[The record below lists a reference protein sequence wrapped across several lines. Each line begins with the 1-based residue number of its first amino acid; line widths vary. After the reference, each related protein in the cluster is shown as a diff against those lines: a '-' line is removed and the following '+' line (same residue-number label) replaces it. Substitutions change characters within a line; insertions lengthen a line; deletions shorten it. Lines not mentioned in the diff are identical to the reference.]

1 MFSFPLYNLLI
12 YTMTTE
18 QNAARSTSDTSSL
31 YFVDS
36 QNGAL
41 TLEQS
46 FRYHLESTL
55 VKDRTNVTKSDIY
68 RALVLSVRDLLI
80 RKWLRTQHEY
90 ARRDV
95 KKVYYLSLEFLMGR
109 LLSTTLINI
118 GYYDECRDMMR
129 SMGYDID
136 EVVEVEKDMGLGNG
150 GLGRL
155 AACFLDSM
163 ATLQIP
169 SFGYGI
175 RYEYGIFDQDI
186 ENGYQVEKPDSW
198 LAYGTPWD
206 VRRPELTCRVKF
218 GGSVATSQDGEGR
231 IHFDWVN
238 TNDVHAVAYDVPVP
252 GYENNTVNTLRL
264 WRAKS
269 TNDFDLKLFN
279 EGDFIKA
286 VEDKN
291 TTENISKV
299 LYPNDNF
306 YSGKV
311 LRLQQQFFFVSAS
324 LQDIIRQFRQQH
336 SDWRLFPE
344 KVVIQLNDTHPAI
357 AIPELM
363 RILMD
368 VEGLSWRSAWDIVSQ
383 TFAYTNHTVLSE
395 ALERW
400 SVALLQELLPRH
412 MQIIR
417 EINKRFLYEV
427 AQHWP
432 NNPSKAT
439 AMSIIEEGNDPH
451 VRMAY
456 LAIVASFSVNGV
468 AELHTHILKTRL
480 FADFYQFFPEKFNNK
495 TNGITQR
502 RWLRKANPSM
512 AELITSRIG
521 KGWNTDLY
529 ELQKIEQ
536 YAGDPDFM
544 ALWGASKRLNREQLF
559 RYIEAHY
566 PVQLNPRSMVD
577 AQIKRI
583 HEYKRQ
589 LLDVLH
595 VITLYNRIK
604 DNPTVDMVPRTV
616 LFAGKAAPGYFM
628 AKLVIRFINAVADVV
643 NNDPVVGDRLK
654 VLFLKNYSV
663 TLAERIIPATDLSEQ
678 ISTAGYEASGT
689 GNMKFQLNG
698 ALTIGTMDGANIEM
712 REEVGSDNIFIFGM
726 GAEEVVALK
735 QGGYHPREY
744 YERIP
749 ALRRIMDMI
758 AGNVFAPHEPG
769 IFMPIVNSLLDQDV
783 YCLLADYESYV
794 ATQDHVSELFRNEW
808 EWTMR
813 SILNTARAGRFSSDR
828 TIRQYSDD
836 IWRAASVP
844 IQSL

>member
-1 MFSFPLYNLLI
+1 
-12 YTMTTE
+12 MTTTTAHG
-18 QNAARSTSDTSSL
+18 NNRNGSDTSL
-31 YFVDS
+31 YFVDNS
-36 QNGAL
+36 QDGEL
-41 TLEQS
+41 SLEQS

-55 VKDRTNVTKSDIY
+55 VKDKNTATKHDLY
-68 RALVLSVRDLLI
+68 HALVLSIRDMLI
-80 RKWLRTQHEY
+80 RKWLRTQDEY
-90 ARRDV
+90 RRRDV

-109 LLSTTLINI
+109 LLSTTLLNI
-118 GYYDECRDMMR
+118 GYYEKCRDIMQ

-136 EVVEVEKDMGLGNG
+136 EIVEVEKDMGLGNG

-175 RYEYGIFDQDI
+175 RYEYGIFDQEI
-186 ENGYQVEKPDSW
+186 ENGYQVEKPDNW
-198 LAYGTPWD
+198 LGFGTPWD
-206 VRRPELTCRVKF
+206 VRRPEYTFRVKF
-218 GGSVATSQDGEGR
+218 GGRVITRQDAEGR
-231 IHFDWVN
+231 IHFEWAD
-238 TNDVHAVAYDVPVP
+238 TDDVLATAYDVPVP
-252 GYENNTVNTLRL
+252 GYHNNTVNTLRL

-336 SDWRLFPE
+336 SDWRLFPA
-344 KVVIQLNDTHPAI
+344 KVAIQLNDTHPAI

-368 VEGLSWRSAWDIVSQ
+368 VEGLSWRGAWDITIK

-400 SVALLQELLPRH
+400 SVSLLEKLLPRH
-412 MQIIR
+412 IQIIR

-432 NNPSKAT
+432 NNPEKAA
-439 AMSIIEEGNDPH
+439 AMSIIEEGSDPH

-502 RWLRKANPSM
+502 RWLLKANPSL
-512 AELITSRIG
+512 AGLITERIG
-521 KGWNTDLY
+521 DAWSMDLY
-529 ELQKIEQ
+529 ELRKIEQ
-536 YAGDPDFM
+536 FIGDAEFM
-544 ALWGASKRLNREQLF
+544 EKWRASKRHNKELLF
-559 RYIEAHY
+559 RYIEANY
-566 PVQLNPRSMVD
+566 PVKLNPHSMVD

-604 DNPTVDMVPRTV
+604 DNPHIDMVPRTV

-628 AKLVIRFINAVADVV
+628 AKLLIKFVNSVADVV

-654 VLFLKNYSV
+654 LLFLKNYSV
-663 TLAERIIPATDLSEQ
+663 TLAERIIPASDLSEQ

-698 ALTIGTMDGANIEM
+698 ALTIGTMDGANIEI
-712 REEVGSDNIFIFGM
+712 REEVGQDNIFIFGL
-726 GAEEVVALK
+726 GAEEVLSLK
-735 QGGYHPREY
+735 HNGYHPREY

-749 ALRRIMDMI
+749 MLRRVIDMI
-758 AGNVFAPHEPG
+758 KNNYFAPGEPG
-769 IFMPIVNSLLDQDV
+769 IFMPFVNSLLEQDV
-783 YCLLADYESYV
+783 YCLLADYESYI
-794 ATQDHVSELFRNEW
+794 ATQDNAAALFRNEW
-808 EWTMR
+808 EWTSK
-813 SILNTARAGRFSSDR
+813 SILNAARSGRFSSDR
-828 TIRQYSDD
+828 TIQQYSDE
-836 IWRAASVP
+836 IWHASSVP
-844 IQSL
+844 IRQL